1 MITQRPNHMLKR
13 GIRKWDL
20 VFLIINSVIGAGIF
34 GLPAKAYALSGPYSL
49 LAFGVCAVVMLVLI
63 LVFMEVSSRFD
74 RTGGP
79 YLYIKEAFGDIPAFA
94 IGWILMLT
102 RLFSYATL
110 INLLVIYLSFFSPI
124 FQENWMR
131 ITVILGITAM
141 LTGINLLGIK
151 DSTRTT
157 NILTVSKLIP
167 LSLFILVGLF
177 FLNPEA
183 FDYSS
188 PPTMPDFANTA
199 LLLIFAFGGFEA
211 GLVISGEV
219 ENPRKNLPFALIT
232 AALII
237 TVFYVLIQVVSIGT
251 LPDLASSDKPL
262 ADAATLI
269 MGYGGGLFITI
280 GAILSILGTLNVQI
294 LSGSRLPFALSESN
308 QFPRFFSY
316 IHPRFRT
323 PSVAVIFFAVLIV
336 IVALVW
342 DFMGSL
348 AISVIAR
355 LLIYLLVCGAL
366 IRLRQKSPEGDYFR
380 LRFGIPLAV
389 IGMGATIWL
398 LSGTQIQEIRDMALW
413 TVLGFVIFGLHQIF
427 RKKTT

>member
-1 MITQRPNHMLKR
+1 MLKR
-13 GIRKWDL
+13 GIRRWDL

-34 GLPAKAYALSGPYSL
+34 GLPAKAFALSGPYSL

-79 YLYIKEAFGDIPAFA
+79 YLYIKEAFGNIPAFA
-94 IGWILMLT
+94 VGWVLMLT

-110 INLLVIYLSFFSPI
+110 VNLLVIYMSFFSPV
-124 FQENWMR
+124 FQEEWLR
-131 ITVILGITAM
+131 ILMIVGITGV

-157 NILTVSKLIP
+157 NLLTISKLVP

-177 FLNPEA
+177 FLSGDA
-183 FDYSS
+183 FDFSS
-188 PPTMPDFANTA
+188 PPEMPEFANSA

-219 ENPRKNLPFALIT
+219 ENPRKNLPFALMT
-232 AALII
+232 GALII
-237 TVFYVLIQVVSIGT
+237 TVFYVLIQVVAIGT
-251 LPDLASSDKPL
+251 LPDLATSDKPL
-262 ADAATLI
+262 ADAASRI

-280 GAILSILGTLNVQI
+280 GAIVSILGTLNVQI
-294 LSGSRLPFALSESN
+294 LSGSRLPFALSESK
-308 QFPRFFSY
+308 QFPKIFSFV
-316 IHPRFRT
+316 HPRFRT
-323 PSVAVIFFAVLIV
+323 PTVAVIFFAILII
-336 IVALVW
+336 IVATVW

-366 IRLRQKSPEGDYFR
+366 IRLRKSQPDADYYK
-380 LRFGIPLAV
+380 LKFGIPLA
-389 IGMGATIWL
+389 IAGMAATIWL
-398 LSGTQIQEIRDMALW
+398 LSSTQLEEITDMALW
-413 TVLGFVIFGLHQIF
+413 TGLGFVIYGVHKVFSK
-427 RKKTT
+427 RTT

>member
-1 MITQRPNHMLKR
+1 MLKR

-34 GLPAKAYALSGPYSL
+34 GLPAKAFALSGPYSL

-74 RTGGP
+74 KTGGP
-79 YLYIKEAFGDIPAFA
+79 YLYIKEAFGSMPAFA
-94 IGWILMLT
+94 VGWILMLT

-110 INLLVIYLSFFSPI
+110 INLLVIYMAFFSPI
-124 FQENWMR
+124 FQEEWMR
-131 ITVILGITAM
+131 ILMIVGITGV

-157 NILTVSKLIP
+157 NILTISKLVP
-167 LSLFILVGLF
+167 LTLFIVIGLF
-177 FLNPEA
+177 FLNQEA
-183 FDYSS
+183 FDFSA
-188 PPTMPDFANTA
+188 PPPMPEFANTA

-219 ENPRKNLPFALIT
+219 ENPRKNLPFALMT
-232 AALII
+232 GALII
-237 TVFYVLIQVVSIGT
+237 TVFYVLIQVVAIGT
-251 LPDLASSDKPL
+251 LPDLATSDKPL
-262 ADAATLI
+262 ADAATRV

-280 GAILSILGTLNVQI
+280 GAIVSILGTLNVQI
-294 LSGSRLPFALSESN
+294 LSGSRLPFALSESQ
-308 QFPRFFSY
+308 QFPKIFSF

-323 PSVAVIFFAVLIV
+323 PTVAVLFFAFLII
-336 IVALVW
+336 IVATVW

-355 LLIYLLVCGAL
+355 LLIYLLVCGSL
-366 IRLRQKSPEGDYFR
+366 IRLRKSQPDADYYKVK
-380 LRFGIPLAV
+380 FGIPLA
-389 IGMGATIWL
+389 IAGIGATIWL
-398 LSGTQIQEIRDMALW
+398 LSSTQLEEITDMALW
-413 TVLGFVIFGLHQIF
+413 TALGFVIYGVHKIF
-427 RKKTT
+427 SRKLEQ

>member
-1 MITQRPNHMLKR
+1 MLKR

-34 GLPAKAYALSGPYSL
+34 GLPAKVFALSGPYSL

-79 YLYIKEAFGDIPAFA
+79 YLYIKEAFGAIPAFA
-94 IGWILMLT
+94 VGWVLMLT

-131 ITVILGITAM
+131 ITIILGVTAI
-141 LTGINLLGIK
+141 LTVINLLGIK

-167 LSLFILVGLF
+167 LSLFILFGLF

-183 FDYSS
+183 FDFSS
-188 PPTMPDFANTA
+188 PPPMPDFANTA

-219 ENPRKNLPFALIT
+219 ENPRKNLPFALMT

-251 LPDLASSDKPL
+251 LPDLATSDKPL
-262 ADAATLI
+262 ADAATRI

-280 GAILSILGTLNVQI
+280 GAIVSILGTLNVQI

-308 QFPRFFSY
+308 QFPKIFSFV
-316 IHPRFRT
+316 HPKFRT
-323 PSVAVIFFAVLIV
+323 PSIAVIFFSVLIV

-366 IRLRQKSPEGDYFR
+366 IRLRQKNPNADYYR
-380 LRFGIPLAV
+380 IPFGIPLAV

-398 LSGTQIQEIRDMALW
+398 LSGTQFEEIKDMALW
-413 TVLGFVIFGLHQIF
+413 TVLGFVIFGLNQIF
-427 RKKTT
+427 RKKS

>member
-1 MITQRPNHMLKR
+1 MLKR

-34 GLPAKAYALSGPYSL
+34 GLPAKAFALSGPYSL

-79 YLYIKEAFGDIPAFA
+79 YLYIKEAFGAIPAFA
-94 IGWILMLT
+94 VGWVLMLT

-131 ITVILGITAM
+131 VTIILGVTAI
-141 LTGINLLGIK
+141 LTVINLLGIK

-167 LSLFILVGLF
+167 LSLFILFGLF

-183 FDYSS
+183 FDFSS
-188 PPTMPDFANTA
+188 PPPVPDFANTA

-219 ENPRKNLPFALIT
+219 ENPRKNLPFALMT

-251 LPDLASSDKPL
+251 LPDLATSDKPL
-262 ADAATLI
+262 ADAATRI

-280 GAILSILGTLNVQI
+280 GAIVSILGTLNVQI

-308 QFPRFFSY
+308 QFPKIFSFV
-316 IHPRFRT
+316 HPKFRT
-323 PSVAVIFFAVLIV
+323 PSIAVIFFSVLIV

-366 IRLRQKSPEGDYFR
+366 IRLRQKNPNADYYR
-380 LRFGIPLAV
+380 IPFGIPLAV

-398 LSGTQIQEIRDMALW
+398 LSGTQFEEIKDMALW
-413 TVLGFVIFGLHQIF
+413 TVLGFVIFGLNQIF
-427 RKKTT
+427 RKKS

>member
-1 MITQRPNHMLKR
+1 MLKR

>member
-1 MITQRPNHMLKR
+1 MLKR

-34 GLPAKAYALSGPYSL
+34 GLPAKAFALSGPYSL

-316 IHPRFRT
+316 IHPRYRT

-398 LSGTQIQEIRDMALW
+398 LSGTQIEEIRDMALW
-413 TVLGFVIFGLHQIF
+413 TVLGFLIFGLHQVF
-427 RKKTT
+427 RKKTL

>member
-1 MITQRPNHMLKR
+1 
-13 GIRKWDL
+13 
-20 VFLIINSVIGAGIF
+20 
-34 GLPAKAYALSGPYSL
+34 
-49 LAFGVCAVVMLVLI
+49 
-63 LVFMEVSSRFD
+63 
-74 RTGGP
+74 
-79 YLYIKEAFGDIPAFA
+79 
-94 IGWILMLT
+94 
-102 RLFSYATL
+102 
-110 INLLVIYLSFFSPI
+110 
-124 FQENWMR
+124 MR

-269 MGYGGGLFITI
+269 MGYGGGFFITI

-398 LSGTQIQEIRDMALW
+398 LSGTQIEEIRDMALW
-413 TVLGFVIFGLHQIF
+413 TVLGFVIFGLHQVF